1 MLFTSAL
8 SLCSSLSSDP
18 TLFACVPFL
27 PFSDRWTITD
37 LRRLR
42 TFLNEKGRPL
52 LVFNDQRLCG
62 LLGHDHKNSEDGH
75 IICGDRGIDYV
86 REKNPLQRLRT
97 FVEAA
102 AANGELRRG
111 FGIEDGILRVTLM
124 ADKGAA
130 WTKLIVH
137 VWAVVESQSPMNA
150 PLLALYEGPDSREE
164 IEAVCRPIFDAFAAN
179 SRIDWELPVPKASP
193 MSRTDATRSGAF
205 LLSFHALLLIFTH
218 IRSHLCSPPSCLQ
231 ARALVIPLCEEIR
244 AASQRRSNRTVCRV
258 AAGRAHA
265 MPLCTLY
272 NELLAR
278 LLHHRPHH

>member
-1 MLFTSAL
+1 LL
-8 SLCSSLSSDP
+8 
-18 TLFACVPFL
+18 FL

-37 LRRLR
+37 IRNLR
-42 TFLNEKGRPL
+42 TFLNDKSRPL
-52 LVFNDQRLCG
+52 LVFNDQRLCR
-62 LLGHDHKNSEDGH
+62 LLGHDHESSEHGH
-75 IICGDRGIDYV
+75 VICGDRDIDYV

-179 SRIDWELPVPKASP
+179 SRIDWELKVSPPKGSRISP
-193 MSRTDATRSGAF
+193 SRVSGAS
-205 LLSFHALLLIFTH
+205 L
-218 IRSHLCSPPSCLQ
+218 
-231 ARALVIPLCEEIR
+231 
-244 AASQRRSNRTVCRV
+244 
-258 AAGRAHA
+258 
-265 MPLCTLY
+265 
-272 NELLAR
+272 
-278 LLHHRPHH
+278 